1 MLSDEGM
8 VQWHR
13 HSCLPRGTKGLCVF
27 AEPKTRRIAHTGA
40 SLASEI
46 LIANPRLKFELSC
59 TKESLLEIPN
69 RKYIAIFY
77 FATTDQPTFP
87 NFQELTS
94 RPQILIANARLEFS
108 VNHTK
113 DSPLKIPNR
122 ERIAILHL
130 RSPCARTK
138 RATARIRRP
147 RAQPRLPFAHWRQTS
162 AAFRSGANGFQCII
176 PCIRIPRG
184 ASWLR
189 TKIPRCGFL
198 YVAGASCAA
207 ICSDRRMAALTQPSF
222 VRSATRTL
230 RLSKS
235 LSRLRINSGKARTF

>member
-1 MLSDEGM
+1 MLSDEET

-13 HSCLPRGTKGLCVF
+13 HSCLCVF
-27 AEPKTRRIAHTGA
+27 AEPKTRRIAHTVA
-40 SLASEI
+40 SLAIEI
-46 LIANPRLKFELSC
+46 LIANPRLEFELSC

-77 FATTDQPTFP
+77 FATTDQPTFS

-122 ERIAILHL
+122 ERIAILHPSFRAL
-130 RSPCARTK
+130 ARK
-138 RATARIRRP
+138 GRRP
-147 RAQPRLPFAHWRQTS
+147 EFAGRGRPQLSFAHWRQTS
-162 AAFRSGANGFQCII
+162 AAFGSGANGFQCII

-184 ASWLR
+184 GSWLR

-198 YVAGASCAA
+198 YVVGASCAA

-222 VRSATRTL
+222 VRCATRTL
-230 RLSKS
+230 RSSRS

>member
-1 MLSDEGM
+1 MLSDGEM

-13 HSCLPRGTKGLCVF
+13 HSCLCVF
-27 AEPKTRRIAHTGA
+27 AEPKTRRIAHTVA
-40 SLASEI
+40 SLATEI

-59 TKESLLEIPN
+59 TKESLLEISN

-77 FATTDQPTFP
+77 FATTDQATFSS
-87 NFQELTS
+87 FQELTS
-94 RPQILIANARLEFS
+94 RPQILIANGSRFCIRVHMGSHEKDDGLGCACRDALLECQVQLS
-108 VNHTK
+108 
-113 DSPLKIPNR
+113 
-122 ERIAILHL
+122 
-130 RSPCARTK
+130 
-138 RATARIRRP
+138 
-147 RAQPRLPFAHWRQTS
+147 FAHRRQTS
-162 AAFRSGANGFQCII
+162 AAFCSGANGFQCII

-184 ASWLR
+184 GSWLR

-222 VRSATRTL
+222 VRCATRTL